1 MSVYKIIWAVLCF
14 GVLPLQASNSDRGH
28 RRTPSQLDPSFL
40 EGFEFYEEVED
51 KTKEYLRLLCDELQK
66 VENAERIL
74 TQINELIKQ
83 HPERKSFYETY
94 RSFILDCR
102 RGASDDEMLLLYGAV
117 IGRNPEWLMDVLPG
131 EASKD
136 LVNLCSTLCSSNHE

>member
-51 KTKEYLRLLCDELQK
+51 KTKEPMKLLHKKLRK
-66 VENAERIL
+66 NENAERIL
-74 TQINELIKQ
+74 NQIDKVIEQ
-83 HPERKSFYETY
+83 HPERKSFYEIY
-94 RSFILDCR
+94 RAFILDCQ
-102 RGASDDEMLLLYGAV
+102 RGASDDEVLFLYGDEMGKNA
-117 IGRNPEWLMDVLPG
+117 EWLMDVLP
-131 EASKD
+131 ETIRKD
-136 LVNLCSTLCSSNHE
+136 LLNLRSSLCSLNYE